1 MLQGLVFCLMVW
13 YLNSEMFKIW
23 ANLSLLIGI
32 VVLAGVAWFILYV
45 VGKIIIEDIIGG
57 TFKKIKRKS
66 PKDDQY
72 IY

>member
-1 MLQGLVFCLMVW
+1 
-13 YLNSEMFKIW
+13 MFKIW

-32 VVLAGVAWFILYV
+32 VVLAGIAWFILYV
-45 VGKIIIEDIIGG
+45 VGKIIFEDIIGG
-57 TFKKIKRKS
+57 SFKKLKGKS

>member
-1 MLQGLVFCLMVW
+1 
-13 YLNSEMFKIW
+13 MFKIW

-32 VVLAGVAWFILYV
+32 VVLAGVAWLILYV
-45 VGKIIIEDIIGG
+45 VVKILIEDMIAGI
-57 TFKKIKRKS
+57 FKKIKRKS

>member
-1 MLQGLVFCLMVW
+1 ML
-13 YLNSEMFKIW
+13 KIW
-23 ANLSLLIGI
+23 ANLGLLIGI
-32 VVLAGVAWFILYV
+32 VVLGGIAWFILYV
-45 VGKIIIEDIIGG
+45 LGKIIIEDIIGG

>member
-1 MLQGLVFCLMVW
+1 M
-13 YLNSEMFKIW
+13 YKIW
-23 ANLSLLIGI
+23 ANLSLLIGM
-32 VVLAGVAWFILYV
+32 VVLAGVAWLILYV

-57 TFKKIKRKS
+57 TFKKVKRRS